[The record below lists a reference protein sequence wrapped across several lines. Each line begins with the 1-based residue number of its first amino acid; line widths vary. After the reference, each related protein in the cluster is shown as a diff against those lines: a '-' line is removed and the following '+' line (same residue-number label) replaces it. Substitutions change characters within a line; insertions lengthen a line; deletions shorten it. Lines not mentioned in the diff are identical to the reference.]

1 MGECEHRYAVLTDC
15 GLRCRDCDIVMKS
28 VTVTMPESVFPDMQN
43 PHPLWCA
50 GYDAGYAAAKA
61 EMLSKLDT
69 FNPVYVEGGRVPED
83 AIEHRNQP
91 RAKE

>member
-1 MGECEHRYAVLTDC
+1 MGDDTITFNSRKEADAYQIGWEH
-15 GLRCRDCDIVMKS
+15 
-28 VTVTMPESVFPDMQN
+28 
-43 PHPLWCA
+43 
-50 GYDAGYAAAKA
+50 GYAAAKA

>member
-1 MGECEHRYAVLTDC
+1 MSTDKQKGYAE
-15 GLRCRDCDIVMKS
+15 GWEEGHSRGYRD
-28 VTVTMPESVFPDMQN
+28 
-43 PHPLWCA
+43 
-50 GYDAGYAAAKA
+50 GYDAGDANGYARAKA

-91 RAKE
+91 RGKE